1 MMKRI
6 LGFVLGIGSLCPVA
20 AQQPVGEFT
29 AYVNPFMGTKNLN
42 NGLPGSTFP
51 GVTVPFG
58 FVQLSPDTNEN
69 PHTPASGYNYNDST
83 IVGFSHT
90 HLNGTGVS
98 ELFDILLM
106 PTVGPTQPVPGNS
119 NNTASGYRSRY
130 SHNKEKAYPGYY
142 QVWLQD
148 YDINVELTSTE
159 HVGFHKYT
167 FPSPKDAN
175 VVIDLNHTLN
185 KHRRFGKCQVL
196 SSQIKIIDDY
206 TIEGYR
212 MLTGWTKLRKV
223 YFRIEFSKKIANTT
237 LFDWNRELKNTS
249 TINGT
254 NVRGIIN
261 FQLAKNPELLV
272 KVGLSTVSTENA
284 RINMETECPS
294 WSFYTVMQKAENQ
307 WEKELGK
314 IKVRASEEQKH
325 IFYTCLYHCFI
336 QPNNIADVN
345 GEYPDTDYSIQT
357 SPDKQQ
363 YSTFSLWDTFR
374 AVHPLYTLLQKERVA
389 SFTNSLI
396 RHYETYGYLPIWSL
410 WGQETYCMIG
420 NHAIPTIVDAILK
433 GIHGIDI
440 EKVYEAVK
448 KTSLEN
454 HLNSP
459 ANIWEKYKYMPEDIQ
474 TQSVSITLERAFD
487 DWCVAQLANFLNK
500 KEDYEQFMSKSYYYR
515 NLYDHDTGFFRP
527 KDQCGNWLPLDP
539 LKHGKNDGHPFT
551 EGNAWQY
558 LWFVPHNIKD
568 LISLMGGKAT
578 FNKKLDTFFHLEDS
592 VSKMIPGFIGQYSH
606 SNEPSHHV
614 AHLYNYSGQS
624 WKTQQYVSKIMNELY
639 SNTPE
644 GYCGNDDCG
653 QMSAWYVFNAMG
665 FYPVNP
671 ANGIYIIG
679 SPVLEEAVIQLSANR
694 AFIIRAKNAS
704 ATNKYIQSI
713 RLNNVKY
720 NKTYITHEVINNGG
734 VLEFE
739 MGDTPCLTSI
749 KVIPPD

>member
-1 MMKRI
+1 MMKSI
-6 LGFVLGIGSLCPVA
+6 LCFVLVIGSLYSVA
-20 AQQPVGEFT
+20 AQQPVGEF
-29 AYVNPFMGTKNLN
+29 AVYVNPFMGTKNQS

-69 PHTPASGYNYNDST
+69 PHTPASGYNYDDNT

-90 HLNGTGVS
+90 HLSGTGVS
-98 ELFDILLM
+98 ELFDVLLM
-106 PTVGPTQPVPGNS
+106 PTVGETKPFPGSS
-119 NNTASGYRSRY
+119 NLQSGYRSCY
-130 SHNKEKAYPGYY
+130 SHDKEKAYPGYY
-142 QVWLQD
+142 QVWLHD

-167 FPSPKDAN
+167 FPSTKDAN

-185 KHRRFGKCQVL
+185 KHRTFGKCQIL
-196 SSQIKIIDDY
+196 SSQIRIVDDY

-212 MLTGWTKLRKV
+212 ILTGWAKLRKV
-223 YFRIEFSKKIANTT
+223 YFRIEFSQKIEKTT
-237 LFDWNRELKNTS
+237 LFDWKRKLNKAS
-249 TINGT
+249 IINGT
-254 NVRGIIN
+254 NVCGIIN
-261 FQLAKNPELLV
+261 FQLTKNPELLV
-272 KVGLSTVSTENA
+272 KVGLSAVSTENA
-284 RINMETECPS
+284 RMNMEKECPH
-294 WSFYTVMQKAENQ
+294 WSFETTVQKAQ
-307 WEKELGK
+307 DKWEKELGK
-314 IKVRASEEQKH
+314 IKIQAAEEHKH
-325 IFYTCLYHCFI
+325 IFYTCLYHCLI
-336 QPNNIADVN
+336 HPNNIADVN
-345 GEYPDTDYSIQT
+345 GEYPDTNYSIRT

-374 AVHPLYTLLQKERVA
+374 ATHPLYTLLQEDRIAFFV
-389 SFTNSLI
+389 NSLI
-396 RHYETYGYLPIWSL
+396 RHYETYGYLPIWPL

-420 NHAIPTIVDAILK
+420 NHAIPIIVDAILK
-433 GIHGIDI
+433 GIKGIAI
-440 EKVYEAVK
+440 EKAYEAIK

-459 ANIWEKYKYMPEDIQ
+459 ADIWETYKYMPEDIQ
-474 TQSVSITLERAFD
+474 TQSVSITLERAYD

-500 KEDYEQFMSKSYYYR
+500 KEDYEQFMAKSHYYR

-527 KDQCGNWLPLDP
+527 KDQYGNWLPLDP

-558 LWFVPHNIKD
+558 LWFVPHNIND

-614 AHLYNYSGQS
+614 AHLYNYSGQP
-624 WKTQQYVSKIMNELY
+624 WKTQQYVSKIMTELY

-671 ANGIYIIG
+671 ASGVYVIG
-679 SPVLEEAVIQLSANR
+679 TPILEESVIQLSANKT
-694 AFIIRAKNAS
+694 FIIRAKNTS
-704 ATNKYIQSI
+704 ATNKYIQSV

-720 NKTYITHEVINNGG
+720 NKAYITHETIKNGG

-739 MGDTPCLTSI
+739 MGDTPCLTALE
-749 KVIPPD
+749 VIPPD